1 MSQDP
6 QIRFRTATR
15 GYNKE
20 DVNNY
25 ISKISINFQSVEQSL
40 KSAINQL
47 HQELESQKELL
58 AAQRDTLLQQA
69 QLLTQMD
76 TLQAANKRNEAALAE
91 AKRIIDRKNEELT
104 AMRHDTEA
112 LRTSCSQ
119 VCKQMETLQM
129 QVKQSAAEQPTSA
142 KTGAVQTPCNTS
154 PCATTTFAANTIQNT
169 ESKENIFDTLMQQLG
184 GSVDELCRRAAAYDA
199 TPAVAPPTPESEE
212 PKPES
217 KQTMGSTKDGATN
230 TAPTA
235 PMEKTFAL
243 MTQAMHALRAQC
255 EKMGGEMQNTSSAP
269 NPESQNQNG

>member
-112 LRTSCSQ
+112 LRTCCSQ
-119 VCKQMETLQM
+119 VCKQIETLQM
-129 QVKQSAAEQPTSA
+129 QVKQSAAEQPTSP
-142 KTGAVQTPCNTS
+142 KTGVAQTPCNTS
-154 PCATTTFAANTIQNT
+154 PCATTTFAANAMQNA
-169 ESKENIFDTLMQQLG
+169 EPKENVFDTLMQQLG

-199 TPAVAPPTPESEE
+199 TPTVAQPTPDAEE
-212 PKPES
+212 PKPAS
-217 KQTMGSTKDGATN
+217 KQTIGSTKDGITN
-230 TAPTA
+230 TNPTA
-235 PMEKTFAL
+235 PMAETFAL

-255 EKMGGEMQNTSSAP
+255 EKMGKSMQNTSSVP
-269 NPESQNQNG
+269 SPESQNQNE

>member
-6 QIRFRTATR
+6 QIRFRTAAR

-69 QLLTQMD
+69 QLLAQMD

-104 AMRHDTEA
+104 AMR
-112 LRTSCSQ
+112 
-119 VCKQMETLQM
+119 
-129 QVKQSAAEQPTSA
+129 
-142 KTGAVQTPCNTS
+142 
-154 PCATTTFAANTIQNT
+154 
-169 ESKENIFDTLMQQLG
+169 
-184 GSVDELCRRAAAYDA
+184 
-199 TPAVAPPTPESEE
+199 
-212 PKPES
+212 
-217 KQTMGSTKDGATN
+217 
-230 TAPTA
+230 
-235 PMEKTFAL
+235 
-243 MTQAMHALRAQC
+243 MTQRHCALVATKYASKWKHSKC
-255 EKMGGEMQNTSSAP
+255 K
-269 NPESQNQNG
+269 

>member
-15 GYNKE
+15 GYNRE

-76 TLQAANKRNEAALAE
+76 ALQAANKRNEAALAE

-112 LRTSCSQ
+112 LRNCCSQ

-129 QVKQSAAEQPTSA
+129 QVKQSAAEQPTSQ
-142 KTGAVQTPCNTS
+142 KTGTVQTPCNTS
-154 PCATTTFAANTIQNT
+154 PRTTTAFAAKAMQNA
-169 ESKENIFDTLMQQLG
+169 EPKEKVFDTLMQQLG

-199 TPAVAPPTPESEE
+199 TPTVAQPTPDVEE

-217 KQTMGSTKDGATN
+217 KQTIGSTKDGITN
-230 TAPTA
+230 TNPTV
-235 PMEKTFAL
+235 PMEETFAQ

-255 EKMGGEMQNTSSAP
+255 EKMGESLQNTSWAP
-269 NPESQNQNG
+269 NPEMQNHNG

>member
-69 QLLTQMD
+69 QLLAQMD

-112 LRTSCSQ
+112 LRTCCSQ
-119 VCKQMETLQM
+119 VCNQMETLQM

-199 TPAVAPPTPESEE
+199 TAGVAPPTPDAEE

-255 EKMGGEMQNTSSAP
+255 EKMGKSMQNTSSAP
-269 NPESQNQNG
+269 NPESQNQNE